1 VTEEP
6 NKLSKKALL
15 EITRN
20 WQEKL
25 KIKFHRIQIRKM
37 VNKWGSNSS
46 KGNIILNS
54 ELTKLPK
61 EVAEYAVL
69 HELLHVAVPNHGKKF
84 KALLSAYMPDWE
96 SRHAKLNSSLEI

>member
-1 VTEEP
+1 VTEAQT
-6 NKLSKKALL
+6 KLKKQDLL

-20 WQEKL
+20 WQERL
-25 KIKFHRIQIRKM
+25 KIKPSQVQIRKM
-37 VNKWGSNSS
+37 TNKWGSNSS

-54 ELTKLPK
+54 ELTKLPR

-84 KALLSAYMPDWE
+84 KAMLSAYMPDWE
-96 SRHAKLNSSLEI
+96 KRSKKLKSQHEL